1 MRKIKI
7 YRPPGESCAVEDFLG
22 TLDEK
27 LKDKLL
33 LQIFYLKSLS
43 MCELKEPHF
52 KHFVLEKYN
61 MLYELRERNKIL
73 VRVIFT
79 FCDGDILLLTP
90 FTKRQPRDTMRALEQ
105 SIRILAELRE
115 HPEYAVEFNF
125 RKEELK

>member
-1 MRKIKI
+1 MRTIKV
-7 YRPPGESCAVEDFLG
+7 YRPPGESSAVEGFINS
-22 TLDEK
+22 LDEK
-27 LKDKLL
+27 LRDKLL
-33 LQIFYLKSLS
+33 LQIFRLS
-43 MCELKEPHF
+43 VITKCEIKEPHF

-61 MLYELRERNKIL
+61 MLYELREKNKIL

-115 HPEYAVEFNF
+115 HPEHAVEFNF
-125 RKEELK
+125 CKEESK